1 MGVYTR
7 SVWDRVLETVT
18 CGKGRRLVWSLVED
32 CKAEEGSRPGAS
44 LIRGDMAVVLF
55 SGVDLL
61 AN

>member
-1 MGVYTR
+1 M
-7 SVWDRVLETVT
+7 
-18 CGKGRRLVWSLVED
+18 WSLVED